1 MRLYET
7 IFIGL
12 SALTEEEAEA
22 VATGVKGVVTS
33 HGGEVEKEEDW
44 GVKNLAYEVKHHS
57 KGHYFLLQFRGE
69 NPTLNELDRHYRYNE
84 SIIKFQTLRVDEK

>member
-22 VATGVKGVVTS
+22 VAAGVKGVVTS
-33 HGGEVEKEEDW
+33 NGGAVEKEEDW

-69 NPTLNELDRHYRYNE
+69 NPTLSELDRNYRYNE